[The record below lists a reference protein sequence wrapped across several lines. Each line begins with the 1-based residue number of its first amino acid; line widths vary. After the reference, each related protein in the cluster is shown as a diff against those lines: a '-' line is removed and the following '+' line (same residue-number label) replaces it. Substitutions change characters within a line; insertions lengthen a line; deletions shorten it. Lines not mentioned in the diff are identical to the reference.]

1 MSEQRVLLE
10 LEERPRD
17 EIFGPPRPVAYEDL
31 KLRRPDRR
39 QRVWRE
45 VDVERLVA
53 DDADVRAVWEL
64 VGRFDLSRFAGRAR
78 TREGE
83 KGRAL
88 WDPRVLVSLWIWA
101 YGEGVSSAREI
112 ERQCAWRP
120 ELQWLCGLETIN
132 HHSLSDFRSLHGAAL
147 DELFTQI
154 LATLSA
160 AGFVRLDQVAVDGT
174 RIRSQASTSSERS
187 RKTIERHLGEA
198 RERVRRMK
206 SEAAQEAAS
215 EDANQRREAARRRA
229 ARERVDRLE
238 QALSEVQTIEA
249 ARAKQRQ
256 GKRNKKKKRVA
267 RVSETEPEARRQR
280 ESNGGYAT
288 GYNVQLATDQTE
300 KIIVGV
306 LVEAGASDAP
316 HLEPTLADARRR
328 TGVEPRQVAAD
339 EGYSTRA
346 NLSAMERAGIEY
358 ATPVPD
364 ERKRSPNAARVSGI
378 AEGFESEAFEY
389 DAERDEYVCPAGK
402 RMRYRRTSRKVNG
415 RAYRQYQTK
424 RSECMKCELRR
435 LCSPQSKAGRTVS
448 RATEDALRERHRA
461 WMESER
467 GREAYARR
475 AETAEFPNARIK
487 ERMRL
492 RKFRLRGRAKALT
505 ELLWAAT
512 AYNVWQWIRLLWRPA
527 ESESEATL
535 ATA

>member
-1 MSEQRVLLE
+1 MSEQRVLVE
-10 LEERPRD
+10 LEERPRG
-17 EIFGPPRPVAYEDL
+17 ELFGPPRPVAYKDL

-53 DDADVRAVWEL
+53 ADADVRAIWEL
-64 VGRFDLSRFAGRAR
+64 VGHFDLSRFAGRAR

-83 KGRAL
+83 QGRAL

-132 HHSLSDFRSLHGAAL
+132 HHSLSEFRSRHGAAL
-147 DELFTQI
+147 DDLFTQI

-160 AGFVRLDQVAVDGT
+160 AGCVRLDQVAVDGT

-187 RKTIERHLGEA
+187 LKTIERHLEEA

-206 SEAAQEAAS
+206 SEAAQEGSS
-215 EDANQRREAARRRA
+215 EDANKRREAARRRA

-238 QALSEVQTIEA
+238 QALSEVQKIEA

-256 GKRNKKKKRVA
+256 SKRNRKKSGVS

-288 GYNVQLATDQTE
+288 GYNAQLATDATE
-300 KIIVGV
+300 KIIVGA

-316 HLEPTLADARRR
+316 HLEPTLADACRR

-346 NLSAMERAGIEY
+346 NLSAMERAGI
-358 ATPVPD
+358 
-364 ERKRSPNAARVSGI
+364 
-378 AEGFESEAFEY
+378 AEGFESAAFEY

-402 RMRYRRTSRKVNG
+402 RMRYQRTSRKGNG
-415 RAYRQYQTK
+415 REYRQYQTK

-435 LCSPQSKAGRTVS
+435 LCSPRSRAGRTVS
-448 RATEDALRERHRA
+448 RVQEDALRERHRA

-467 GREAYARR
+467 GREAYGRR
-475 AETAEFPNARIK
+475 AETAEFPNAWLK

-512 AYNVWQWIRLLWRPA
+512 AYNVRQWIRLLWRPGPTGVGA
-527 ESESEATL
+527 AP
-535 ATA
+535 AAA